1 MGCLG
6 MRKSKVS
13 TCEAENQASKDPT
26 MTSLWHYNQRD
37 QQPSH
42 MEAEVAVVTP
52 SQHIKMTITSA
63 AEDAED
69 MTLVG
74 RKFVFHAW
82 RPSPALVSG
91 RSHAKRAE
99 TFSES

>member
-37 QQPSH
+37 QQPAH
-42 MEAEVAVVTP
+42 MEAEVAVVRDTGGLQA
-52 SQHIKMTITSA
+52 SIS
-63 AEDAED
+63 
-69 MTLVG
+69 
-74 RKFVFHAW
+74 R
-82 RPSPALVSG
+82 
-91 RSHAKRAE
+91 
-99 TFSES
+99 